1 MAEDEGAL
9 FESIARNGQPRPY
22 FKLKQRIKILSS
34 TVYTYVEIVSRDP
47 CNPKDKA
54 PFGWRARTCIFHG
67 AKPLWSDESN
77 R

>member
-1 MAEDEGAL
+1 MSNPA
-9 FESIARNGQPRPY
+9 FTSN
-22 FKLKQRIKILSS
+22 LKKRKKS
-34 TVYTYVEIVSRDP
+34 TLIVYKYVEIVSRDP

-67 AKPLWSDESN
+67 AKPLWSDDTN